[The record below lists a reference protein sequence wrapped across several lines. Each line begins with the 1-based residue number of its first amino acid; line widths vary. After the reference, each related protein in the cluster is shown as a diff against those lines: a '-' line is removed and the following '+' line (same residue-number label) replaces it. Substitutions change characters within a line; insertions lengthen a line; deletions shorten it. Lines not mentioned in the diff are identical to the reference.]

1 MLFTYLL
8 PSLLVTSAVAL
19 PVADI
24 GESED
29 NLVLFKRDDILSARD
44 IELANIH
51 GVDLTESKTLLITL
65 RTDADQ
71 LFLVDSV

>member
-71 LFLVDSV
+71 RFLVDSV